1 MDSVLHTTG
10 RFGPRTLLI
19 TAAALPL
26 TGWAV
31 HAVALQIAAK
41 EKDPLTGLLR
51 RDAYTARARRLLA
64 RREDVAVVMVDQD
77 HFKAVNDDF
86 GHPAG
91 DAVLAATAARLT
103 AWAGPRAAI
112 GRLGGDEF
120 AVVLEL
126 KADRR
131 AQRLEQ
137 LVRMLH
143 TPVTLDDG
151 RTVDVGASVGAAT
164 PYAVGSRDL
173 SLLQRA
179 ADAALYDG
187 KDSGRAVLATAQHVT
202 VPSING
208 PPGRPSGHGRV
219 GAGRMSTATL
229 SEGDWIR
236 GISIRQPYAAC
247 ILAGAK
253 DVENRPG
260 RWRTGWVLLHTSKTI
275 DQPALRAPLIG
286 RTIRDR
292 ELVTGAVVG
301 IARITDCHQD
311 PEGAP
316 LCSQWAHPG
325 S

>member
-19 TAAALPL
+19 TAAAVPL

-31 HAVALQIAAK
+31 HATVLIKQNAAK
-41 EKDPLTGLLR
+41 DKDPLTGLLR

-64 RREDVAVVMVDQD
+64 RHGDDTAVIMIDAD
-77 HFKAVNDDF
+77 RFKAINDGL
-86 GHPAG
+86 GHAAG
-91 DAVLAATAARLT
+91 DTVLASISARLT

-126 KADRR
+126 TAARR

-151 RTVDVGASVGAAT
+151 RTVDVAASVGAAT
-164 PYAVGSRDL
+164 PDVLGTRDL
-173 SLLQRA
+173 PALQRA

-187 KDSGRAVLATAQHVT
+187 KHSGRAVLATAQHVT

-208 PPGRPSGHGRV
+208 RRAGRPGTAVWGR
-219 GAGRMSTATL
+219 
-229 SEGDWIR
+229 
-236 GISIRQPYAAC
+236 AA
-247 ILAGAK
+247 
-253 DVENRPG
+253 
-260 RWRTGWVLLHTSKTI
+260 
-275 DQPALRAPLIG
+275 
-286 RTIRDR
+286 
-292 ELVTGAVVG
+292 
-301 IARITDCHQD
+301 
-311 PEGAP
+311 
-316 LCSQWAHPG
+316 
-325 S
+325 